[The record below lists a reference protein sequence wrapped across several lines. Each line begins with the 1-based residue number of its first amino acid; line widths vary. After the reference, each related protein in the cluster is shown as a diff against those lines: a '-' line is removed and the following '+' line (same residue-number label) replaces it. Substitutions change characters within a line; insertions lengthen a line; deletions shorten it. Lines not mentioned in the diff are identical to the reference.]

1 MEFAQPLI
9 DACLVADVGGTHARL
24 GWARADGA
32 IDVHDVETCRGAEHA
47 SLGAILHDYLQRL
60 HALQPGVRVRSAVV
74 AIAGFL
80 DGDRLVNA
88 NLPWEVS
95 VRRTAHDAGLASLQ
109 VINDFEAVAR
119 AIPGVRRSVLVPL
132 TAQDDP
138 GMQSPALVLGPGTGL
153 GAALCLD
160 AEGRE
165 VLLSEAG
172 HAALAAGTATELEV
186 LQRLSRR
193 WPHVDN
199 ERVLSGTGLM
209 HLYDALA
216 DLRGAVPRWRQVAP
230 LVEAAAHGD
239 DALARETLEVFCG
252 WLGSLVG
259 DLVLTV
265 GARQAYLAGGV
276 TRHIAPFLHQGDFA
290 RRYAEK
296 FTGART
302 PPPLWR
308 IDHGQLGLVGAA
320 MHARTHWPAR
330 LARVEPIPEE
340 QA

>member
-1 MEFAQPLI
+1 MDSAQHRN
-9 DACLVADVGGTHARL
+9 ACLVADVGGTHARL
-24 GWARADGA
+24 GWCASGDP
-32 IDVHDVETCRGAEHA
+32 IDVRDMAMYRCAEHA
-47 SLGAILHDYLQRL
+47 SLAAILENYLLRL
-60 HALQPGVRVRSAVV
+60 CSTQPGVRVTSGVV

-88 NLPWEVS
+88 NLPWKVS
-95 VRRTAHDAGLASLQ
+95 VRGTAQDAGLVSLQ

-119 AIPGVRRSVLVPL
+119 AIPGVQRSALVAL
-132 TAQDDP
+132 VAQDDP

-160 AEGRE
+160 AQGSQ

-172 HAALAAGTATELEV
+172 HAALAANTAVELDV
-186 LQRLSRR
+186 LQCLSRR
-193 WPHVDN
+193 WSHVDN
-199 ERVLSGTGLM
+199 ERVLSGNGLM

-216 DLRGAVPRWRQVAP
+216 DVRGAMPHWKQVAP
-230 LVEAAAHGD
+230 LVEAAHGD
-239 DALARETLEVFCG
+239 DPLARETLAVFCG

-290 RRYAEK
+290 RRYAGK
-296 FTGART
+296 FTGTRA
-302 PPPLWR
+302 PPPVWR

-320 MHARTHWPAR
+320 MHARTHRPAR
-330 LARVEPIPEE
+330 VSKVEPSSEE

>member
-1 MEFAQPLI
+1 MGSSQHRI
-9 DACLVADVGGTHARL
+9 ACLVADVGGTHARL
-24 GWARADGA
+24 GWCTEGDP
-32 IDVHDVETCRGAEHA
+32 IDVRDMAMYRCAEHA
-47 SLGAILHDYLQRL
+47 SLAAILEDYLLRL
-60 HALQPGVRVRSAVV
+60 HSTRPGLRVASGVV

-88 NLPWEVS
+88 NLPWKVS
-95 VRRTAHDAGLASLQ
+95 VRRTAQEARLASLE

-119 AIPGVRRSVLVPL
+119 AIPGVQRSALVAL
-132 TAQDDP
+132 LAQDDP

-160 AEGRE
+160 ARGRE

-172 HAALAAGTATELEV
+172 HAALAAHTAVELDV

-193 WPHVDN
+193 WSHVDN
-199 ERVLSGTGLM
+199 ERALSGNGLM

-216 DLRGAVPRWRQVAP
+216 DVRGAVPRWKQVAP
-230 LVEAAAHGD
+230 LVEAARGD

-252 WLGSLVG
+252 WLGSLIG

-320 MHARTHWPAR
+320 MHARTHRPAR
-330 LARVEPIPEE
+330 AEPAHEE

>member
-1 MEFAQPLI
+1 MDSSQHRI
-9 DACLVADVGGTHARL
+9 ACLVADVGGTHARL
-24 GWARADGA
+24 GWCAEDDP
-32 IDVHDVETCRGAEHA
+32 IDVRDMAMYRCAEHT
-47 SLGAILHDYLQRL
+47 SLAAILEDYLLRL
-60 HALQPGVRVRSAVV
+60 HSTRPGLRVASGVV

-88 NLPWEVS
+88 NLPWKVS
-95 VRRTAHDAGLASLQ
+95 VRRTAQEARLASLE

-119 AIPGVRRSVLVPL
+119 AIPGVRRGVLVPL

-160 AEGRE
+160 GEGRE

-230 LVEAAAHGD
+230 LVEAAAQGD
-239 DALARETLEVFCG
+239 DALARETLDVFCG
-252 WLGSLVG
+252 WLGSLIG

-320 MHARTHWPAR
+320 MHARTHRPAR
-330 LARVEPIPEE
+330 AEPAHEE

>member
-1 MEFAQPLI
+1 MDSAQYRN
-9 DACLVADVGGTHARL
+9 ACLVADVGGTHARL
-24 GWARADGA
+24 GWCAPRDP
-32 IDVHDVETCRGAEHA
+32 IDVRDMAMYRCAEHA
-47 SLGAILHDYLQRL
+47 SLAAILENYLLRL
-60 HALQPGVRVRSAVV
+60 CSTQPGVRVTSGVV

-88 NLPWEVS
+88 NLPWKVS
-95 VRRTAHDAGLASLQ
+95 VHDTAQEAGLGSLQ

-119 AIPGVRRSVLVPL
+119 AIPGVQRSALVAL
-132 TAQDDP
+132 VAQDDP

-160 AEGRE
+160 AQGSQ

-172 HAALAAGTATELEV
+172 HAALAASTAVELDV

-193 WPHVDN
+193 WSHVDN
-199 ERVLSGTGLM
+199 ERVLSGSGLM

-216 DLRGAVPRWRQVAP
+216 DVRGTVPHWKQVAP
-230 LVEAAAHGD
+230 LVEAAHGD
-239 DALARETLEVFCG
+239 DALARETLRVFCG

-296 FTGART
+296 FTSART
-302 PPPLWR
+302 LPPVWR

-320 MHARTHWPAR
+320 MHARTHRPAR
-330 LARVEPIPEE
+330 AEPAYEE